1 MRRNFGMT
9 HWRVAQSVE
18 QGAVNAR
25 VAGSSPASSAKFM
38 SGPAG
43 LRGVSTDRP
52 TTRDEILPRD
62 SNSFATASPPD
73 ASWPNS
79 EGSNLPLFVSS
90 SHPLER
96 SKAAQT
102 FIDCLAVTFGIL
114 FLCTTA
120 ASIPVALFLLIFCKF

>member
-1 MRRNFGMT
+1 MTARNFGM
-9 HWRVAQSVE
+9 
-18 QGAVNAR
+18 
-25 VAGSSPASSAKFM
+25 
-38 SGPAG
+38 SGQQR
-43 LRGVSTDRP
+43 LRGMSTSLSAYGATKYERA
-52 TTRDEILPRD
+52 D
-62 SNSFATASPPD
+62 SIQFATASPPD

-102 FIDCLAVTFGIL
+102 FIDCFAVAFGIL

-120 ASIPVALFLLIFCKF
+120 ASIPVALFLLVFCKF